1 MRARNATP
9 DYAAACASHDYCD
22 ANDYMA
28 DAFAEIIGRDILPDN
43 GEGMT
48 QADCDLWN
56 RAWEIAK
63 SERLTGESV

>member
-1 MRARNATP
+1 
-9 DYAAACASHDYCD
+9 
-22 ANDYMA
+22 
-28 DAFAEIIGRDILPDN
+28 
-43 GEGMT
+43 MT